1 MDYKKY
7 NDYELIYMVRENDD
21 NSKSIMMNKYT
32 PIIKKIASDYY
43 QKYSNF
49 GYEYADF
56 LQEAQYSFYQAL
68 STYNEEKNSLFY
80 TYVVMF
86 IKRKLSSFSRKISG
100 KRVSSFYRDCV
111 SFDNDDYEDI
121 QSNIE
126 YIYHNL
132 NIQDIVHDVILSSS
146 FLSGV
151 ILELRYNNF
160 TFREIATLLDIPLT
174 TTEYLGRKAKEQL
187 ELSIKKNYDNF

>member
-32 PIIKKIASDYY
+32 PIIRKIASEYY

-49 GYEYADF
+49 GYEFDDF

-80 TYVVMF
+80 TYVVML
-86 IKRKLSSFSRKISG
+86 IRRKLSSFCRKISG
-100 KRVSSFYRDCV
+100 KRASSFYRDCV

-121 QSNIE
+121 QSNID

-132 NIQDIVHDVILSSS
+132 NFQDIVHDVILSSS

-160 TFREIATLLDIPLT
+160 TFREISTLLDIPLT

>member
-21 NSKSIMMNKYT
+21 NFKSIMMNKYT

-43 QKYSNF
+43 HKYSNY
-49 GYEYADF
+49 GYEYDDF

-68 STYNEEKNSLFY
+68 SSYNEEKNSLFY
-80 TYVVMF
+80 TYVVMC
-86 IKRKLSSFSRKISG
+86 IRRCLSSFCRKISG
-100 KRVSSFYRDCV
+100 KKVSAFYRDYL
-111 SFDNDDYEDI
+111 SFDNNDYEDI
-121 QSNIE
+121 QSNID

-132 NIQDIVHDVILSSS
+132 DFQNIVHDVILSSS